1 MNVGLISCVLIDST
15 ALRSSLYDIL
25 KRNGENL
32 LAMVGI
38 RDIKLMS
45 VLHQKVLYCR
55 MHLQPQMYMIVK

>member
-1 MNVGLISCVLIDST
+1 MNKGD
-15 ALRSSLYDIL
+15 A
-25 KRNGENL
+25 L

>member
-1 MNVGLISCVLIDST
+1 MNKGD
-15 ALRSSLYDIL
+15 A
-25 KRNGENL
+25 L

-55 MHLQPQMYMIVK
+55 MHLQPQM